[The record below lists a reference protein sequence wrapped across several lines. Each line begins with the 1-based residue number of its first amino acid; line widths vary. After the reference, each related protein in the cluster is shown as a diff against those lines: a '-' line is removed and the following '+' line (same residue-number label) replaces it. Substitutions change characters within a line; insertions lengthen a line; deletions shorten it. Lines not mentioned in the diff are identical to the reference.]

1 VNKSNKDKQVMNLKL
16 GLKSIEMN
24 LIHRVSNI
32 VINSLEVSSGELQY
46 CKYEDKQEIKMNLGN
61 L

>member
-1 VNKSNKDKQVMNLKL
+1 MNLKL